1 MESGKVTDVYT
12 LYEDIGT
19 TAFMLE
25 IKVSKVDPGDK
36 NQDDY
41 HHMDM
46 EHCISNGVSTALM
59 VHQTLIKSSTMP
71 PVDHRSCII

>member
-1 MESGKVTDVYT
+1 MIDVYT
-12 LYEDIGT
+12 LYEDTGT
-19 TAFMLE
+19 TAFILE

-41 HHMDM
+41 HHIMDM

-59 VHQTLIKSSTMP
+59 VHQTLIKSSTT
-71 PVDHRSCII
+71 HRS

>member
-12 LYEDIGT
+12 LYEDTGT

-46 EHCISNGVSTALM
+46 EHCISNGVSVSTALM
-59 VHQTLIKSSTMP
+59 VHQTLIKSSTT
-71 PVDHRSCII
+71 HRS